1 MTSIIS
7 GIGAAL
13 PKTCV
18 SNANFASMG
27 IDSDWIVT
35 RTGVKQR
42 YHLKPDERLV
52 DLATNAAAIAIEDAE
67 IDASSVDM
75 VIVATSTPDRISP
88 GLAAELASLIGA
100 NHAGSTDIN
109 AACTGFLYALD
120 YAIARVEKG
129 VSDRVLVVGA
139 DAMSRLVDLT
149 DPNMAFLFGDGAG
162 AVIVEASKHLT
173 CEVCEQYLRFSSD
186 GASANHLSVERD
198 TGLLRMHGGEV
209 YNSAVENMAKEIE
222 NVLLDFG
229 LNNDDIDYFVCH
241 QANVRIVKAVA
252 RELGLPNEKTV
263 SYVDQFGNT
272 SAASIPIALWKAQED
287 QRLSPGNRLVLAAFG
302 AGFTWG
308 AGLVNWKRCQH
319 K

>member
-1 MTSIIS
+1 MTSIIT
-7 GIGAAL
+7 GVGAAL
-13 PKTCV
+13 PKTRV
-18 SNANFASMG
+18 TNDDFPEMG
-27 IDSDWIVT
+27 VDSDWIVS
-35 RTGVKQR
+35 RTGVRQR
-42 YHLKPDERLV
+42 FHLQNNERLV
-52 DLATNAAAIAIEDAE
+52 DLTVRAAKMAIADADSQADC
-67 IDASSVDM
+67 IDK

-100 NHAGSTDIN
+100 NRAGAVDIN

-120 YAIARVEKG
+120 YAIARIEQG
-129 VSDRVLVVGA
+129 TSNRILVVGA
-139 DAMSRLVDLT
+139 DAMSRLIDNT

-162 AVIVEASKHLT
+162 AVIVEASEQLA
-173 CEVCEQYLRFSSD
+173 CDVCEQYMSFGSD
-186 GASANHLSVERD
+186 GSYANYLSVDRD
-198 TGLLRMHGGEV
+198 TGLLRMDGGEV
-209 YNSAVENMAKEIE
+209 YNSAVDSMASEIR

-229 LNNDDIDYFVCH
+229 LENGDIDYFVCH
-241 QANVRIVKAVA
+241 QANVRIVNAVA
-252 RELGLPNEKTV
+252 RELCLPREKAV

-287 QRLSPGNRLVLAAFG
+287 QRLTPGNRLVLAAFG